1 MISSKEMDVEQL
13 RLLINI
19 LIEIHTRTS
28 LDEILTALV
37 NYTGQVSRCS
47 SAWIL
52 LFDPQSQRFTSQAV
66 YQADPA
72 ARQNWLTA
80 IPAESLAGSVAR
92 KRAPVFCAN
101 IQNDD
106 QFSSLVRYLPEDR
119 VHSLAA
125 IPMQANQN
133 LVGVLG
139 ILDPAENRL
148 DPQQMGLLEFLAMQA
163 ALVIVNFRQ
172 VHQAGLMAEMVHE
185 LRTPLTSIMAISYLL
200 QREEIA
206 TSQRISLAATIHQE
220 CERLNEI
227 TTAYLDLSRY
237 ENAQVPLS
245 LSHFN
250 LVDLLLDCCQ
260 LVQPNIANHKL
271 QLTLPETNPALMV
284 SADRDQIRQ
293 VILNLLTNSIKYNV
307 PNGKIQVHA
316 WKEEGGVAFS
326 VSDTGMG
333 IPSDALAH
341 LFEKY
346 YRARQTEK
354 QVLGTGLGLSV
365 CRRIIENHHGR
376 IEVESEVQH
385 GATFTVHLPAEI

>member
-1 MISSKEMDVEQL
+1 
-13 RLLINI
+13 
-19 LIEIHTRTS
+19 
-28 LDEILTALV
+28 
-37 NYTGQVSRCS
+37 
-47 SAWIL
+47 
-52 LFDPQSQRFTSQAV
+52 
-66 YQADPA
+66 
-72 ARQNWLTA
+72 
-80 IPAESLAGSVAR
+80 
-92 KRAPVFCAN
+92 
-101 IQNDD
+101 
-106 QFSSLVRYLPEDR
+106 
-119 VHSLAA
+119 
-125 IPMQANQN
+125 
-133 LVGVLG
+133 
-139 ILDPAENRL
+139 
-148 DPQQMGLLEFLAMQA
+148 
-163 ALVIVNFRQ
+163 
-172 VHQAGLMAEMVHE
+172 
-185 LRTPLTSIMAISYLL
+185 MAISYLL

-260 LVQPNIANHKL
+260 LVQPNIASHKL

-376 IEVESEVQH
+376 IEVESEVKH